1 MSMIS
6 VNEAK
11 QLIAD
16 QVHLLE
22 PVTLSLKV
30 ASGHVLAADIYANYD
45 IPAFPQ
51 SSMDGY
57 AFIFADQKKELNVV
71 GEMAA
76 GTNQVLTIKIGETSR
91 IFTGAPLPD
100 GADTVVMQEK
110 ISQVNGKIRVDDEQL
125 KPGSN
130 VRDKGSEIKSGA
142 LAMQKGNLL
151 GPAAI
156 GFLAGIG
163 ITEVVV
169 FPMPKVGLIVTGNEL
184 QQPGTELQFGQ
195 VYESNSYS
203 LSAALQQ
210 EGITDLRIY
219 QADDDLEILTAVLE
233 TTLQNNDVVL
243 LNGGVSV
250 GDYDFV
256 IEASKRCGI
265 EQIFHRVKQKPGK
278 PLFFGTKGNQM
289 IFGLPGNPSSV
300 LSCYYNY
307 VLPALNGLS
316 HKENSIVEIKAR
328 LSHDY
333 KKPSGLTH
341 FLKGRYE
348 NGYASPLTA
357 QESYRL
363 SSFAQANCLICL
375 NEDQEEFSKGEIVKI
390 MLLPNS

>member
-1 MSMIS
+1 MIS

-16 QVHLLE
+16 QVSLLK
-22 PVTLSLKV
+22 PVPINLKA
-30 ASGHVLAADIYANYD
+30 ASGHILAADIYARYD

-57 AFIFADQKKELNVV
+57 ALLFDDQKKELTVT

-76 GTNQVLTIKIGETSR
+76 GTSRLLAITSGETSR

-110 ISQVNGKIRVDDEQL
+110 ISLLNGKIQIHDEQL
-125 KPGSN
+125 RLGAN
-130 VRDKGSEIKSGA
+130 VRHRGAEIKSGA
-142 LAMQKGNLL
+142 LAMEKGNLL

-163 ITEVVV
+163 TTEVMVY
-169 FPMPKVGLIVTGNEL
+169 PMPKVAIIITGKEL
-184 QQPGTELQFGQ
+184 QQPGTALHFGR

-203 LSAALQQ
+203 LSAALKQ
-210 EGITDLRIY
+210 EGIADIEIY
-219 QADDDLEILTAVLE
+219 EADDDLEILTTILE
-233 TTLQNNDVVL
+233 TALQNNDVVL

-278 PLFFGTKGNQM
+278 PLFFGTKGNQL

-307 VLPALNGLS
+307 VLPALKGLS
-316 HKENSIVEIKAR
+316 HKQDSVKEMKAI
-328 LSHDY
+328 LTHDY
-333 KKPSGLTH
+333 KKPAGLTH
-341 FLKGRYE
+341 FLKGGYE
-348 NGYASPLTA
+348 NGNATPLNA
-357 QESYRL
+357 QESFRL

-375 NEDQEEFSKGEIVKI
+375 GEDQEDFFAGDTVNVL
-390 MLLPNS
+390 LLPN

>member
-1 MSMIS
+1 MIS

-11 QLIAD
+11 QRITD
-16 QVHLLE
+16 QIHLLE
-22 PVTLSLKV
+22 PVTLDLSD
-30 ASGHVLAADIYANYD
+30 ASGHILAADIYALYD

-57 AFIFADQKKELNVV
+57 ALIFEDRREDLNLA

-76 GTNQVLTIKIGETSR
+76 GTSDRLTIKSGETSR

-110 ISQVNGKIRVDDEQL
+110 VSQLDGKIRIHDEQL

-130 VRDKGSEIKSGA
+130 VRDQGSEIKAGA
-142 LAMQKGNLL
+142 LAMQKGDLL

-163 ITEVVV
+163 VTEVVV
-169 FPMPKVGLIVTGNEL
+169 FPMPKIAIIVTGKEL
-184 QQPGTELQFGQ
+184 QRPGTELQFGQ

-210 EGITDLRIY
+210 EGITDIEIHA
-219 QADDDLEILTAVLE
+219 ADDNLEELTHMLE
-233 TTLQNNDVVL
+233 TTLQKNDVIL

-256 IEASKRCGI
+256 LEATKRCGI

-278 PLFFGTKGNQM
+278 PLFFGTKGHQL

-307 VLPALNGLS
+307 VLPALKGLS
-316 HKENSIVEIKAR
+316 HKENSIKQVIAR
-328 LSHDY
+328 LTHDY
-333 KKPSGLTH
+333 KKPAGLTH
-341 FLKGRYE
+341 FLKGSYD
-348 NGYASPLTA
+348 NGNATPLHA
-357 QESYRL
+357 QESFRL
-363 SSFAQANCLICL
+363 SSFAQANCLIVL
-375 NEDQEEFSKGEIVKI
+375 NEDEEEFSAGQTVNVI
-390 MLLPNS
+390 LLPN

>member
-1 MSMIS
+1 MIG

-11 QLIAD
+11 KLIKD
-16 QVHLLE
+16 QINLLE
-22 PVTLSLKV
+22 PINISLKI
-30 ASGHVLAADIYANYD
+30 AYGHILAANVYANYD

-57 AFIFADQKKELNVV
+57 AFIFEDLKNELKLT

-76 GTNQVLTIKIGETSR
+76 GTSNLLSIKNGETTR
-91 IFTGAPLPD
+91 IFTGAPLPN
-100 GADTVVMQEK
+100 GADTVVMQER
-110 ISQVNGKIRVDDEQL
+110 ISRLKDKMLIHDEQL

-130 VRDKGSEIKSGA
+130 VRDKGSEIKARA
-142 LAMQKGNLL
+142 LAMEKGQLL
-151 GPAAI
+151 SPAAI

-163 ITEVVV
+163 VNEVTV
-169 FPMPKVGLIVTGNEL
+169 FPMPKVAIIVTGKEL
-184 QQPGTELQFGQ
+184 HQPGTELQFGQ

-203 LSAALQQ
+203 LSAALKS
-210 EGITDLRIY
+210 EGISEI
-219 QADDDLEILTAVLE
+219 QIFNADDDLEVLTDVLE
-233 TTLQNNDVVL
+233 RALINSDVVL

-265 EQIFHRVKQKPGK
+265 KQVFHKVKQKPGK
-278 PLFFGTKGNQM
+278 PLFFGTKDHKL

-307 VLPALNGLS
+307 VLPALKGLS
-316 HKENSIVEIKAR
+316 HQETSVKEIKAE
-328 LSHDY
+328 LTHNY

-341 FLKGRYE
+341 FLKGHYD
-348 NGYASPLTA
+348 NGKATPLNA
-357 QESYRL
+357 QESFRL

-375 NEDQEEFSKGEIVKI
+375 NEDQEEFAAGETIDVL
-390 MLLPNS
+390 LLPN

>member
-1 MSMIS
+1 MIG

-11 QLIAD
+11 QLIKD
-16 QVHLLE
+16 QINHLK
-22 PVTLSLKV
+22 PVNVSLKI
-30 ASGHVLAADIYANYD
+30 ASGHILAADVYANYD

-57 AFIFADQKKELNVV
+57 AFIFEDAKKELKLT

-76 GTNQVLTIKIGETSR
+76 GTSRLLAIKNGETTR
-91 IFTGAPLPD
+91 IFTGAPLPN

-110 ISQVNGKIRVDDEQL
+110 ISGFEDKIVIHDEQL

-130 VRDKGSEIKSGA
+130 VRDKGAEIKAGA

-151 GPAAI
+151 SPAAI

-163 ITEVVV
+163 VNEVTV
-169 FPMPKVGLIVTGNEL
+169 FPMPKVAIIVTGKEL
-184 QQPGTELQFGQ
+184 HQPGTELQFGQ

-203 LSAALQQ
+203 LSAALVS
-210 EGITDLRIY
+210 EGISEIQIFD
-219 QADDDLEILTAVLE
+219 ADDNLEILSAVLE
-233 TTLQNNDVVL
+233 RALLNNDVIL

-256 IEASKRCGI
+256 IEASRRCGI
-265 EQIFHRVKQKPGK
+265 KQVFHNVKQKPGK
-278 PLFFGTKGNQM
+278 PLFFGTKDHKL

-307 VLPALNGLS
+307 VLPALKGLS
-316 HKENSIVEIKAR
+316 HKGTSVKEVMAK
-328 LSHDY
+328 LTHDY
-333 KKPSGLTH
+333 KKPAGLTH
-341 FLKGRYE
+341 FLKGHYE
-348 NGYASPLTA
+348 NGQATPLNA
-357 QESYRL
+357 QESFRL

-375 NEDQEEFSKGEIVKI
+375 NEDQEQFSAGETINVL
-390 MLLPNS
+390 LLPN